1 MSQGRKTQLRI
12 LLTEENRSELESWQR
27 STSISAGLA
36 RRARVVLLLATG
48 TSVSQTARV
57 VGIERRHVYKWARRF
72 LDDGLNGLWDR
83 PRGRT
88 PSQSRERTTGLEA
101 RRHIGLSVN
110 HAEGQALTESKRVA
124 QKEDF
129 CDRTESTASCQEE
142 ASLAPRLEEHVT

>member
-1 MSQGRKTQLRI
+1 MSQGRKTRMRVS
-12 LLTEENRSELESWQR
+12 LTEENRSELESWQR

-72 LDDGLNGLWDR
+72 LDAGLSGLCDR

-88 PSQSRERTTGLEA
+88 PSQSLERTTGL
-101 RRHIGLSVN
+101 
-110 HAEGQALTESKRVA
+110 
-124 QKEDF
+124 
-129 CDRTESTASCQEE
+129 
-142 ASLAPRLEEHVT
+142 